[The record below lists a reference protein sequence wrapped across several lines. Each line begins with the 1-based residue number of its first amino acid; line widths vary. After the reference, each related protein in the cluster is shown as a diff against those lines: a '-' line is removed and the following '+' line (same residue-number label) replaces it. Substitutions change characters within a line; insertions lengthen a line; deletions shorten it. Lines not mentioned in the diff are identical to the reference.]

1 MRRALAWTLMVGLLM
16 FLTPAAQ
23 AQVES
28 VGTGVADANGGG
40 AIDIAVDATAD
51 PTLVADQLRAN
62 LQLTEGATVQ
72 SITVE
77 NGIAHI
83 EFANA
88 AAGATVEATL
98 PTEIA
103 SAIGIGGAIGGGA
116 TMGTAAL
123 VGGGALVVGGGVVGG
138 LAAAGEFEGEDK
150 GSPSE

>member
-1 MRRALAWTLMVGLLM
+1 MRRALVWMLVVGMMVLMASV
-16 FLTPAAQ
+16 AR
-23 AQVES
+23 AQVQS
-28 VGTGVADANGGG
+28 VGTGVAADNGAG

-51 PTLVADQLRAN
+51 PTVVADQLRAN

-77 NGIAHI
+77 NGVAHI

-103 SAIGIGGAIGGGA
+103 SAIGVGGAVGGGA
-116 TMGTAAL
+116 GVSTAAL

-138 LAAAGEFEGEDK
+138 LAAAGEFEGESK
-150 GSPSE
+150 GSPAQ